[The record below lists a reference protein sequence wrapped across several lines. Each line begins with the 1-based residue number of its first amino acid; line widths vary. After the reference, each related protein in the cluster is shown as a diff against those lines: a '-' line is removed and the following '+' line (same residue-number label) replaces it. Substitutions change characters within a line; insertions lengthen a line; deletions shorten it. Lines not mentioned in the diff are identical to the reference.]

1 METLKKRMESD
12 AIDALSKPN
21 PSIKDVR
28 DVLKIII
35 EKMWSEERLAE
46 YIHQVHD
53 SLCAECPHMKA
64 VTANAAVVPEVGKLS
79 GKVIALISSLVAAVV
94 ALSGVVAKMAMGGAS

>member
-1 METLKKRMESD
+1 MKNLKKRMEND

-64 VTANAAVVPEVGKLS
+64 ITAGGETGGKLS

-94 ALSGVVAKMAMGGAS
+94 ALSGVVAKMAMGGAT